1 MYFMAITFYGNAINI
16 SLSVSLCSIFILI
29 LIDCLQFINNLHFFG
44 SFVIC
49 LLTSRRCG
57 GGSKGVG
64 GSQVSVT
71 HFWVNDL
78 YLLPLESDF
87 VCVCLSVCVWL
98 SLPFSNVN
106 PEKLF
111 TRFCSFSFSS
121 FSLDLARYAFGH
133 VETATELNFP
143 RQRPFM
149 RFSSQFR

>member
-1 MYFMAITFYGNAINI
+1 MAMRLIFH
-16 SLSVSLCSIFILI
+16 SLSRSCSIFILI

-49 LLTSRRCG
+49 LLTSRRSG
-57 GGSKGVG
+57 GGSRGGARGVG
-64 GSQVSVT
+64 EESGVSYTFLGKWFVSIAT
-71 HFWVNDL
+71 RIGL
-78 YLLPLESDF
+78 C
-87 VCVCLSVCVWL
+87 VCVSICICVRL

-111 TRFCSFSFSS
+111 TRFWSFSFSS

-149 RFSSQFR
+149 RFSS